1 MNIESPNEIT
11 QLLNNWS
18 NGDELALEQLIPL
31 VYEELRKMAKQYM
44 QSQRIG
50 HTLQPTALI
59 HEVYVKLAG
68 QQEQSWKNR
77 AHFFGVAAQAMR
89 HILVDYV
96 RHRGYQKRG
105 GNAQRV
111 ELDEAMIVSS
121 ERAAGLVE
129 LDEALT
135 KLAKLDERKSR
146 VVELKY
152 FGGLSNEE
160 MAEVLNVTTKTIIR
174 DWQFARTWLLRELS
188 NQ

>member
-1 MNIESPNEIT
+1 MKVESPNEIT

-18 NGDELALEQLIPL
+18 NGDELALEQMMPL
-31 VYEELRKMAKQYM
+31 VYEELRKMAKHYM
-44 QSQRIG
+44 QSQRSD

-59 HEVYVKLAG
+59 HEMYVKLAG
-68 QQEQSWKNR
+68 SQEQNWKNR

-96 RHRGYQKRG
+96 RHRGYEKRG
-105 GNAQRV
+105 GKFERV
-111 ELDEAMIVSS
+111 EFDEAIIVSN

-135 KLAKLDERKSR
+135 KLAELDERKSR

-160 MAEVLNVTTKTIIR
+160 MAEVLKVSPKTIIR